1 MPPSDDVPISLV
13 LSDANHAVAL
23 SQSLMG
29 PVHLNIQ
36 FRENLAPDTGAI
48 RNDDRVGSI
57 TTFNSGRFTDV
68 PAFQRWSVGGGRWSK
83 SYYSSDVVASVS
95 SEGAVDDVSTLMQ
108 TAKRGIIVVGN
119 VRSSSLDSV
128 EEIISDFAQYV
139 GYPIFAGIQG
149 GHLRSICPSVVPYG
163 EHLLKHPAVSQGVQA
178 DFVLQIGAP
187 LISTEIGKVISECVA
202 NGGSHVLIHPHH
214 PTERADP
221 GFTVTHRVSSEAG
234 SFLRSVQERL
244 ESNGLTKGTLTSDLA
259 PLVLLGRALGEK
271 MPGIIHEASSNI
283 VAQQIGAEND
293 VFLTE
298 PQVALAISEVM
309 QQQNDATSTK
319 SALFLS
325 NSMPVR
331 DAEFFL
337 YPESIGCSSPS
348 SVAVNR
354 GASGID
360 GIISS
365 AAGYAD
371 SSEDPTTL
379 VVGDLA
385 SLHDLNA
392 FHTLARTSSSTQQ
405 PHSPSSSSHSPPL
418 TTVIVNNDGGGIF
431 SFLPIA
437 KYGNDVGFED
447 FFGTPTH
454 SFSFDNAAKAFGLPY
469 SGASSFDD
477 FKQSYTKAIEAGSPS
492 IVEARVVGRD
502 TNVAVHAEITR
513 LAKQFIDDFLEG
525 ARHDSVAGD
534 IAHQSLPVKI
544 HQMEEVEIK
553 TTKQKT
559 LLLLHGWMGD
569 KEEWD
574 EVSTALS
581 KELSDEW
588 KVVAIDL
595 PGHGE
600 SPLLLSE
607 SHHAVRTALGIEL
620 DAQHADLSI
629 DGLASAVLTS
639 LKKDHGIDELDAVCG
654 YSLGGR
660 VALAIRRAFD
670 RGEKGSSK
678 MSIVSE
684 QTKMLLL
691 SAYPGSL
698 PVSDLGIKAKEEEN
712 SERSAKD
719 DILAHQMTALWM
731 ASQLSRQN
739 DKSVSS
745 IWSDLLSNWYG
756 AKLWG
761 DLRKRKY
768 EKYVEMTTR
777 RARSLGRR
785 GPDLAIVLRACS
797 PPRNPDSDWSNAIS
811 SRTLFI
817 AGELDAK
824 YSAIGNQWQEQCPG
838 LSYVEVPNSG
848 HALLVDAIEEVA
860 STLATYISKTV
871 ETYEE
876 EPLKSPPPMISAP
889 ASSKIIEKTEDQ
901 ATMSRVSK
909 SLPTLLPKVPVEV
922 GTLDYESFS
931 IEIQSNGGSTKGA
944 FGIGW
949 GDRAKPEAD
958 NGLKERRGLIIN
970 LTSRNGEYVGIGEVS
985 PLGGLHPETFEEAE
999 TFLELIRKR
1008 LILAS
1013 QQESLPIIDAEK
1025 ILRLDGALSSFIDSM
1040 FGSLGIVNSP
1050 QGERFAALQSVRSGM
1065 EMAVLALASQACS
1078 TPLPQALATYS
1089 PDSSDTPMISPS
1101 KLLPINGI
1109 VTRDFT
1115 VGQRSAIRGSNSRS
1129 GDSVI
1134 ISYPSVKVKVGHR
1147 HSKEDA
1153 NALVQ
1158 SLSTVSSF
1166 SIDDSTGKRAGGVR
1180 ADANRAWDE
1189 EGVLEFVAALERID
1203 PDVIDRIE
1211 FIEEPI
1217 QKVGEFSQQVKALE
1231 DLYKITGIRYA
1242 LDESIAE
1249 LSEMKGY
1256 DFALIADAIRKA
1268 FVSQG
1273 RAFGCSALVLKPALL
1288 GIELSM
1294 QLARMAHNELGIGAV
1309 FSSSFD
1315 SGVGL
1320 AYASF
1325 LASIADGLPSA
1336 NTLNKY
1342 PHGLGTFGMLN
1353 GDTLSPAF
1361 KSYVK
1366 MDGALQVAILG
1377 RALYGLGLDDLRYL
1391 IGPQGNFK
1399 EDENE
1404 FEKRNGL
1411 AIKRA
1416 KEDATAVHQTNQ
1428 YQAKAST
1435 SSTGREISVEVSLP
1449 LPFSDAIACA
1459 RFGDLP
1465 QQSRWSPWLNSV
1477 AYLDAGG
1484 ETEWTLNVRGVQYR
1498 WRAISKILD
1507 NPRGIMWESVSG
1519 LKNKGGKCLGSYH
1532 LLACCSDIRL
1542 LFACYDLAL
1551 LPRYSFY
1558 SCTYIWFSTIFDYAV
1573 VEFSP
1578 TSEDECVMKVTM
1590 TIITPR
1596 VLASVFRG
1604 TSSFVEEFLQ
1614 NKLLKW
1620 SLESFRDVVKADLAL
1635 ERGDVELGD
1644 ALFGAV
1650 EGKMSAIEATLS
1662 YPENKR
1668 PKQDD
1673 GSEEK
1678 QPEDE

>member
-1 MPPSDDVPISLV
+1 MPPSDDVPISVV
-13 LSDANHAVAL
+13 LSDANHAVTL

-48 RNDDRVGSI
+48 RNDDRVGSV
-57 TTFNSGRFTDV
+57 TEFNSGRFTDA
-68 PAFQRWSVGGGRWSK
+68 PAFRRWSVGGGRWSN
-83 SYYSSDVVASVS
+83 SYYSSDSVAGAS
-95 SEGAVDDVSTLMQ
+95 SEAAITDIIDLMQ
-108 TAKRGIIVVGN
+108 TAKRGIIIVGN
-119 VRSSSLDSV
+119 IRTSIGSV
-128 EEIISDFAQYV
+128 EEIISDFAQHV

-149 GHLRSICPSVVPYG
+149 GNLRSTCPSVVPYG
-163 EHLLKHPAVSQGVQA
+163 EHILKHPAVAQGMKA

-187 LISTEIGKVISECVA
+187 LISTEISKVVSECMT
-202 NGGSHVLIHPHH
+202 NGGSHVLVHPHH
-214 PTERADP
+214 PSERADP
-221 GFTVTHRVSSEAG
+221 SFTVTHRVSSEAG
-234 SFLRSVQERL
+234 IFLKSVQERL
-244 ESNGLTKGTLTSDLA
+244 ESSGFTKGVLTSDLA
-259 PLVLLGRALGEK
+259 PLVLLGRALGEN
-271 MPGIIHEASSNI
+271 MPEIIHRASSDV
-283 VAQQIGAEND
+283 VAQQLGNENGG
-293 VFLTE
+293 VLLTE

-309 QQQNDATSTK
+309 KDRSNVTK
-319 SALFLS
+319 ASLFLS

-337 YPESIGCSSPS
+337 YPSSIGSGSPS

-392 FHTLARTSSSTQQ
+392 FHTLARTSSSSSTLQQ
-405 PHSPSSSSHSPPL
+405 SNLPSSSSHSPRL
-418 TTVIVNNDGGGIF
+418 TTVVVNNDGGGIF

-454 SFSFDNAAKAFGLPY
+454 SFSFKDAAKAFGLPY
-469 SGASSFDD
+469 GGASSFGD
-477 FKQSYTKAIEAGSPS
+477 FKKAYAKALEKESPS
-492 IVEARVVGRD
+492 IVEAHVVGRE
-502 TNVAVHAEITR
+502 TNVAVHLEITR
-513 LAKQFIDDFLEG
+513 LAKTIIDDLLK
-525 ARHDSVAGD
+525 GD
-534 IAHQSLPVKI
+534 EVNATVSGDGLLKLPIKFHQT
-544 HQMEEVEIK
+544 EEVGE
-553 TTKQKT
+553 TTQKT

-574 EVSTALS
+574 ATATHLS
-581 KELSDEW
+581 EQLSNEW
-588 KVVAIDL
+588 KIIAIDL

-607 SHHAVRTALGIEL
+607 SHHAIRTALGIEA
-620 DAQHADLSI
+620 DGQGVDLSVT
-629 DGLASAVLTS
+629 GLATTVLTS
-639 LKKDHGIDELDAVCG
+639 LKQDHGVDQVDAICA

-660 VALAIRRAFD
+660 VALAMKRAFD
-670 RGEKGSSK
+670 RGGDASK
-678 MSIVSE
+678 MSCISE

-691 SAYPGSL
+691 SAHPGSL
-698 PVSDLGIKAKEEEN
+698 SGLGLDTEATEAEN
-712 SERSAKD
+712 SHRTAKD
-719 DILAHQMTALWM
+719 DVLAQEMTAMWM
-731 ASQLSRQN
+731 ASQLSRQTE
-739 DKSVSS
+739 SATSM
-745 IWSDLLSNWYG
+745 WSDLLSKWYR
-756 AKLWG
+756 ANLWG
-761 DLRKRKY
+761 NIRDRKY
-768 EKYVEMTTR
+768 EDYVDMITR
-777 RARSLGRR
+777 RVKSLAAR

-797 PPRNPDSDWSNAIS
+797 PPRNPDSDWSS
-811 SRTLFI
+811 SIPSQTLFM
-817 AGELDAK
+817 AGELDTK
-824 YSAIGNQWQEQCPG
+824 YVAIGNQWQKQCPG
-838 LSYVEVPNSG
+838 LSFIKVPNSG
-848 HALLVDAIEEVA
+848 HALLLDATEEVA
-860 STLATYISKTV
+860 STLASFISKPI
-871 ETYEE
+871 EISEE
-876 EPLKSPPPMISAP
+876 MATTSPSVTSSAP
-889 ASSKIIEKTEDQ
+889 ANELLLPRREVEAEITRTAAKISE
-901 ATMSRVSK
+901 
-909 SLPTLLPKVPVEV
+909 SLPSLLPQTPVEV
-922 GTLDYESFS
+922 GGLDYESFS
-931 IEIQSNGGSTKGA
+931 IGMQSNDGSTKGA

-949 GDRAKPEAD
+949 GDHAEPKTEQKL
-958 NGLKERRGLIIN
+958 NERRGFIIN
-970 LTSRNGEYVGIGEVS
+970 LASRDGAFVGIGEVS
-985 PLGGLHPETFEEAE
+985 PLDGLHHETFEDAE
-999 TFLELIRKR
+999 TFLKLFKKR
-1008 LILAS
+1008 LVVAA

-1025 ILRLDGALSSFIDSM
+1025 ILQLDGALSSFVDSL
-1040 FGSLGIVNSP
+1040 FGSLGLLSS
-1050 QGERFAALQSVRSGM
+1050 QQREQFTSLQSVRSGI
-1065 EMAVLALASQACS
+1065 EMAILSMASQACS

-1089 PDSSDTPMISPS
+1089 TPESSEMPIISPS

-1109 VTRDFT
+1109 VTREAPM
-1115 VGQRSAIRGSNSRS
+1115 GLQSAIRGSGRRS
-1129 GDSVI
+1129 AGSDT

-1180 ADANRAWDE
+1180 ADANRAWNE
-1189 EGVLEFVAALERID
+1189 EGVLDFVAALERID
-1203 PDVIDRIE
+1203 PEVIDRIE
-1211 FIEEPI
+1211 FIEEPL
-1217 QKVGEFSQQVKALE
+1217 QRMGDFSEQVKALE
-1231 DLYKITGIRYA
+1231 ELYKTTGIRYA

-1249 LSEMKGY
+1249 LAEANNY
-1256 DFALIADAIRKA
+1256 NFAPIADSFRET
-1268 FVSQG
+1268 FFGQG
-1273 RAFGCSALVLKPALL
+1273 RAYGCSALVLKPALL
-1288 GIELSM
+1288 GLELSM

-1325 LASIADGLPSA
+1325 LASVADALPSA

-1342 PHGLGTFGMLN
+1342 PHGLGTFDMLN

-1366 MDGALQVAILG
+1366 MDGTLQVVTLG
-1377 RALYGLGLDDLRYL
+1377 RALYGLGLDDMRDL
-1391 IGPQGNFK
+1391 IGPQGEPQDSSDSDIEK
-1399 EDENE
+1399 SDGLPSDEAE
-1404 FEKRNGL
+1404 EAPETL
-1411 AIKRA
+1411 QQA
-1416 KEDATAVHQTNQ
+1416 KQ
-1428 YQAKAST
+1428 YQATTST
-1435 SSTGREISVEVSLP
+1435 GSAGREISVQVSLP

-1459 RFGDLP
+1459 RFSDLP

-1484 ETEWTLNVRGVQYR
+1484 ETEWTLNVRGVQYK

-1519 LKNKGGKCLGSYH
+1519 LKNKG
-1532 LLACCSDIRL
+1532 
-1542 LFACYDLAL
+1542 
-1551 LPRYSFY
+1551 
-1558 SCTYIWFSTIFDYAV
+1558 V
-1573 VEFSP
+1573 VEFLP
-1578 TSEDECVMKVTM
+1578 TSKDECLMKVSM
-1590 TIITPR
+1590 SIMTPR

-1662 YPENKR
+1662 YPENKLR
-1668 PKQDD
+1668 KNESAASD
-1673 GSEEK
+1673 EK
-1678 QPEDE
+1678 PEDNE

>member
-1 MPPSDDVPISLV
+1 MPISLV
-13 LSDANHAVAL
+13 LSDANHAVTL

-57 TTFNSGRFTDV
+57 TTFNSGRFTDA
-68 PAFQRWSVGGGRWSK
+68 PAFQRWSIGGGRWSN
-83 SYYSSDVVASVS
+83 SYYSSDVVANVS
-95 SEGAVDDVSTLMQ
+95 NEAAVDDVSTLMQ
-108 TAKRGIIVVGN
+108 TSKRGIIVVGN
-119 VRSSSLDSV
+119 VRTSSLDSV
-128 EEIISDFAQYV
+128 EEIISDFAQYM

-163 EHLLKHPAVSQGVQA
+163 EHLLKHPAVSQGIQA

-187 LISTEIGKVISECVA
+187 MISTEIAKVISECVA
-202 NGGSHVLIHPHH
+202 NGGSHVLLHPHH

-234 SFLRSVQERL
+234 RFLRSVQQRL

-271 MPGIIHEASSNI
+271 MPGIIHKASSDI
-283 VAQQIGAEND
+283 VAKQIGADND

-309 QQQNDATSTK
+309 QKQGDATSTK

-337 YPESIGCSSPS
+337 YPESIGSSSPS

-354 GASGID
+354 GAIGID

-454 SFSFDNAAKAFGLPY
+454 SFSFDTAAKAFGLPY
-469 SGASSFDD
+469 CGASSFDS
-477 FKQSYTKAIEAGSPS
+477 FKKSYAKAVKAGSPS

-525 ARHDSVAGD
+525 ATRDDSAAGD
-534 IAHQSLPVKI
+534 IAHQSLPVK
-544 HQMEEVEIK
+544 MEEVEIK

-574 EVSTALS
+574 EVSTELS
-581 KELSDEW
+581 KQLSGEW

-607 SHHAVRTALGIEL
+607 SHHAVRTALGVEI
-620 DAQHADLSI
+620 DAHHVDLSI
-629 DGLASAVLTS
+629 DGLAAAVLTS
-639 LKKDHGIDELDAVCG
+639 LKQDHGIDEVDAVCG

-660 VALAIRRAFD
+660 VALAMRRAFD
-670 RGEKGSSK
+670 RGGKGSSK

-698 PVSDLGIKAKEEEN
+698 PGPDLHVGIETKEADS
-712 SERSAKD
+712 SERAAKD
-719 DILAHQMTALWM
+719 DLLAHKMTALWM
-731 ASQLSRQN
+731 ASQLARQN

-745 IWSDLLSNWYG
+745 MWSDLLASWYG

-761 DLRKRKY
+761 ELRNRKY
-768 EKYVEMTTR
+768 EKYVKMTTR

-811 SRTLFI
+811 SRTLFM

-824 YSAIGNQWQEQCPG
+824 YSAIGNQWHEQSPG

-848 HALLVDAIEEVA
+848 HALLVDAAEEVA
-860 STLATYISKTV
+860 STLATFFSKTV
-871 ETYEE
+871 ETSEE
-876 EPLKSPPPMISAP
+876 EELLTSPPAMTSAP
-889 ASSKIIEKTEDQ
+889 ASSEILEKTEDQ
-901 ATMSRVSK
+901 ATMSSVSK

-922 GTLDYESFS
+922 GTLDFEPFS
-931 IEIQSNGGSTKGA
+931 IELQGNGGSTKGA

-949 GDRAKPEAD
+949 GDRAKPKAE

-970 LTSRNGEYVGIGEVS
+970 LNSRDGEYVGIGEIS

-1008 LILAS
+1008 LIVAS

-1025 ILRLDGALSSFIDSM
+1025 ILRLDGALSSFIDS
-1040 FGSLGIVNSP
+1040 
-1050 QGERFAALQSVRSGM
+1050 
-1065 EMAVLALASQACS
+1065 
-1078 TPLPQALATYS
+1078 
-1089 PDSSDTPMISPS
+1089 
-1101 KLLPINGI
+1101 
-1109 VTRDFT
+1109 
-1115 VGQRSAIRGSNSRS
+1115 
-1129 GDSVI
+1129 
-1134 ISYPSVKVKVGHR
+1134 
-1147 HSKEDA
+1147 
-1153 NALVQ
+1153 
-1158 SLSTVSSF
+1158 
-1166 SIDDSTGKRAGGVR
+1166 
-1180 ADANRAWDE
+1180 
-1189 EGVLEFVAALERID
+1189 
-1203 PDVIDRIE
+1203 
-1211 FIEEPI
+1211 
-1217 QKVGEFSQQVKALE
+1217 
-1231 DLYKITGIRYA
+1231 
-1242 LDESIAE
+1242 
-1249 LSEMKGY
+1249 
-1256 DFALIADAIRKA
+1256 
-1268 FVSQG
+1268 
-1273 RAFGCSALVLKPALL
+1273 
-1288 GIELSM
+1288 
-1294 QLARMAHNELGIGAV
+1294 
-1309 FSSSFD
+1309 
-1315 SGVGL
+1315 
-1320 AYASF
+1320 
-1325 LASIADGLPSA
+1325 
-1336 NTLNKY
+1336 
-1342 PHGLGTFGMLN
+1342 
-1353 GDTLSPAF
+1353 
-1361 KSYVK
+1361 
-1366 MDGALQVAILG
+1366 
-1377 RALYGLGLDDLRYL
+1377 
-1391 IGPQGNFK
+1391 
-1399 EDENE
+1399 
-1404 FEKRNGL
+1404 
-1411 AIKRA
+1411 
-1416 KEDATAVHQTNQ
+1416 
-1428 YQAKAST
+1428 
-1435 SSTGREISVEVSLP
+1435 
-1449 LPFSDAIACA
+1449 
-1459 RFGDLP
+1459 
-1465 QQSRWSPWLNSV
+1465 
-1477 AYLDAGG
+1477 
-1484 ETEWTLNVRGVQYR
+1484 
-1498 WRAISKILD
+1498 
-1507 NPRGIMWESVSG
+1507 
-1519 LKNKGGKCLGSYH
+1519 
-1532 LLACCSDIRL
+1532 
-1542 LFACYDLAL
+1542 LF
-1551 LPRYSFY
+1551 
-1558 SCTYIWFSTIFDYAV
+1558 
-1573 VEFSP
+1573 
-1578 TSEDECVMKVTM
+1578 
-1590 TIITPR
+1590 
-1596 VLASVFRG
+1596 
-1604 TSSFVEEFLQ
+1604 
-1614 NKLLKW
+1614 
-1620 SLESFRDVVKADLAL
+1620 
-1635 ERGDVELGD
+1635 
-1644 ALFGAV
+1644 
-1650 EGKMSAIEATLS
+1650 
-1662 YPENKR
+1662 
-1668 PKQDD
+1668 
-1673 GSEEK
+1673 
-1678 QPEDE
+1678 